1 MNNAELTELLKGL
14 VAIPSLSRQ
23 EKDAADYLQQ
33 RLAGFGL
40 EPVRKGNNLWIEE
53 EGRGDGR
60 PVILLNAHIDTVK
73 PAEGYSRD
81 PFTPVE
87 DGDIIYGLGT
97 NDDGASLVALLE
109 AYVRLLPL
117 RRSFRMIW
125 SATAEEE
132 VCGEGGLDS
141 ILPELGKIDLAIV
154 GEPTGMKMAVAEK
167 GLIVLDCTA
176 RGKSGHAARNE
187 GENAIYNALRDID
200 WFRTHSFER
209 VSDYLGAVKMSVTM
223 ISAGTQHNVVP
234 DNCRFVVDIR
244 PNGLY
249 SNAELMD
256 IIRGSVSCEVVPR
269 SLRHG
274 SSHIDA
280 DHPVVKRAGN
290 IGIELFGSPTTSNQT
305 LLDFPSVKIGPGDSA
320 RSHTADEYILK
331 SEIAGAV
338 DVYVELLEGLEL

>member
-1 MNNAELTELLKGL
+1 MNINELTDILKGL
-14 VAIPSLSRQ
+14 VSIPSLSRQ
-23 EKDAADYLQQ
+23 EKDAADYLED
-33 RLAGFGL
+33 RLVRIGL
-40 EPVRKGNNLWIEE
+40 KPCRKGNNLWVEE
-53 EGRGDGR
+53 EGSGDGR
-60 PVILLNAHIDTVK
+60 PVVLMNAHIDTVK
-73 PAEGYSRD
+73 PAPGYSRD

-87 DGDIIYGLGT
+87 EGDRIYGLGT

-109 AYVRLLPL
+109 AFLRLLPR
-117 RRSFRMIW
+117 RRSYRMIW

-141 ILPELGKIDLAIV
+141 ILPELGKLDLAIV
-154 GEPTGMKMAVAEK
+154 GEPTGMRMAVAEK

-176 RGKSGHAARNE
+176 HGRSGHAARDE
-187 GENAIYNALRDID
+187 GENAIYNALNDIE
-200 WFRTHSFER
+200 WFRNHRFER
-209 VSDYLGAVKMSVTM
+209 VSDYLGPVRMSVTM
-223 ISAGTQHNVVP
+223 ISGGLQHNVVP
-234 DNCRFVVDIR
+234 DTCNFVVDVR

-249 SNAELMD
+249 SNTELLD
-256 IIRGSVSCEVVPR
+256 IIRSSVSCDLVPR

-274 SSHIDA
+274 SSHIA
-280 DHPVVKRAGN
+280 PDHPVVRRAES

-338 DVYVELLEGLEL
+338 DIYVELLEKLTL

>member
-1 MNNAELTELLKGL
+1 MNINELTDILKGL
-14 VAIPSLSRQ
+14 VSIPSLSRQ
-23 EKDAADYLQQ
+23 EKEAADYLEG
-33 RLAGFGL
+33 RLVRIGL
-40 EPVRKGNNLWIEE
+40 KPCRKGNNLWVEE
-53 EGRGDGR
+53 PGRGDGR
-60 PVILLNAHIDTVK
+60 PVVLLNAHIDTVK
-73 PAEGYSRD
+73 PAAGYSRD

-87 DGDIIYGLGT
+87 DGDKIYGLGT

-109 AYVRLLPL
+109 AFSRLLPCSRPYRL
-117 RRSFRMIW
+117 IW

-141 ILPELGKIDLAIV
+141 ILPELGNIDLAIV

-176 RGKSGHAARNE
+176 HGKSGHAARDE
-187 GENAIYNALRDID
+187 GENAIYNALNDIE
-200 WFRTHSFER
+200 WFRNHRFER
-209 VSDYLGAVKMSVTM
+209 VSDYLGPVRMSVTM
-223 ISAGTQHNVVP
+223 ISGGLQHNVVP
-234 DNCRFVVDIR
+234 DTCNFVVDIR

-249 SNAELMD
+249 SNVELLD
-256 IIRGSVSCEVVPR
+256 IIRGSVSCDVVPR

-274 SSHIDA
+274 SSHIDPG
-280 DHPVVKRAGN
+280 HPVVTRAES

-331 SEIAGAV
+331 SEIADAV
-338 DVYVELLEGLEL
+338 DIYVELLEKLTL